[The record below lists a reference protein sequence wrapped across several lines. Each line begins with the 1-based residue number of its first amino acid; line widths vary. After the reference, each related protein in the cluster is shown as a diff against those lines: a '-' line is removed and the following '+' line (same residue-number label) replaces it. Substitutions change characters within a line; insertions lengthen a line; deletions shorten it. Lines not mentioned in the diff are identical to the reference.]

1 MIIHSRRS
9 VLKGQFVLYTGDV
22 MQPAYEEIEHTADWA
37 LRVRGQNLTDL
48 FRNAALGM
56 LSLLDIEP
64 VPGNAESRFFELK
77 AEDNETLLVSWLEEL
92 LYPLNVENAAV
103 VDFEVDVLEKT
114 HLNATIELK
123 KIASIKKEIKAVTFN
138 ELDIRAIGS
147 GYETIIVFDV

>member
-1 MIIHSRRS
+1 
-9 VLKGQFVLYTGDV
+9 
-22 MQPAYEEIEHTADWA
+22 MQPAFEEIEHTADWA

-64 VPGNAESRFFELK
+64 VPGNSESRFFELK
-77 AEDNETLLVSWLEEL
+77 AEDAETLLVSWLEEL
-92 LYPLNVENAAV
+92 LYPLEVENAAV
-103 VDFEVDVLEKT
+103 VDFQVEVLEKV
-114 HLNATIELK
+114 LLKATIELK

-138 ELDIRAIGS
+138 ELDIRTVDS

>member
-1 MIIHSRRS
+1 M
-9 VLKGQFVLYTGDV
+9 K
-22 MQPAYEEIEHTADWA
+22 PAFEEIEHTADWA

-64 VPGNAESRFFELK
+64 VPGNSESRFFELR
-77 AEDNETLLVSWLEEL
+77 AEDTETLLVSWLEEL
-92 LYPLNVENAAV
+92 LYPLEVEHAAV
-103 VDFEVDVLEKT
+103 VDFQVKVLEKAQ
-114 HLNATIELK
+114 LKATIELK

-138 ELDIRAIGS
+138 ELDIRTVDS